1 MLYPSTGVNSI
12 CYQHGITLAA
22 EQHPAKELALSS
34 LRILPICMQIHLT
47 PLALV
52 ELARVSV
59 RAQSHPSIWA
69 QAAPSVYS
77 SDGTS
82 VKQEQ
87 DSHTGEVVQPL
98 GCSS

>member
-1 MLYPSTGVNSI
+1 
-12 CYQHGITLAA
+12 
-22 EQHPAKELALSS
+22 
-34 LRILPICMQIHLT
+34 MQIHLT

-59 RAQSHPSIWA
+59 QAQSHPSIWA

-82 VKQEQ
+82 VKKEQ